1 MEKNA
6 EIKSYKSEKVIGIMY
21 DDSKRLV
28 NEDALLLKLKKIK
41 ILFFHQKRKKNMI
54 IKIIINKPNVFI
66 KDTKNKFVIS

>member
-28 NEDALLLKLKKIK
+28 NEDALLLKFEKDKDL
-41 ILFFHQKRKKNMI
+41 ILSSEEKEKYDYQNY
-54 IKIIINKPNVFI
+54 NK
-66 KDTKNKFVIS
+66 